1 MKSRQDAEISALK
14 NSGSYRNADAEQRAD
29 MEKDVMDKF
38 KTEANIRFRVEQ
50 ASSLANIMMSSAEA
64 KLKVTAMGLPQLIP
78 FITALQIAQM
88 AAVAT
93 QKPPAFA
100 LGGDFI
106 TQGPQTI
113 MVGDNP
119 GGRERV
125 QVTPLSS
132 PNVNGPQGGNVTV
145 NISAPL
151 VDETVVESIIP
162 AIERA
167 RRMNL
172 A

>member
-1 MKSRQDAEISALK
+1 
-14 NSGSYRNADAEQRAD
+14 
-29 MEKDVMDKF
+29 MEKDALSRFKDEAKIKF
-38 KTEANIRFRVEQ
+38 KVEQ
-50 ASSLANIMMSSAEA
+50 ASALASIGMSVAEA
-64 KLKVTAMGLPQLIP
+64 VAKSALLLPATLGSPLKELHI
-78 FITALQIAQM
+78 ALGIAQ
-88 AAVAT
+88 AALVAS

-100 LGGDFI
+100 LGGDFV

-132 PNVNGPQGGNVTV
+132 PNINGPQGSSITLNV
-145 NISAPL
+145 SAPL
-151 VDETVVESIIP
+151 VDETILDTIIP
-162 AIERA
+162 AIEKAQRN
-167 RRMNL
+167 NL